1 MRKIGL
7 GKNNNTGKTS
17 TSKVIMIMILPL
29 VLMSTIGMMT
39 TVNATSDESVICF
52 DRGLLTERTIHLVKE
67 LIIIVEMNIMK
78 DLLKGACQ

>member
-39 TVNATSDESVICF
+39 TVNATSDESVIYF

-78 DLLKGACQ
+78 DSLKGACQ